1 MRYEDVVAKLRLVS
15 QSGRSIRLVVARVVS
30 SRVEEESGVL
40 PEINDVRRRLTMLE
54 YDVYETRKRVT
65 YTCGEVEYGNLC
77 TGFGAEVFYQDLM
90 NSAQG

>member
-40 PEINDVRRRLTMLE
+40 PEINDVRRLTMLE
-54 YDVYETRKRVT
+54 YDVYETRERVT
-65 YTCGEVEYGNLC
+65 YTRVAKSSMATCVQVLELKC
-77 TGFGAEVFYQDLM
+77 STRTL
-90 NSAQG
+90 

>member
-15 QSGRSIRLVVARVVS
+15 QSGRSIRLVVARIVS
-30 SRVEEESGVL
+30 NRVEEESGVL
-40 PEINDVRRRLTMLE
+40 PEINDVRRLTMLK
-54 YDVYETRKRVT
+54 YDVYETRERVT

-90 NSAQG
+90 SAAQG

>member
-54 YDVYETRKRVT
+54 YDVYETRETVT
-65 YTCGEVEYGNLC
+65 YTCVAKLSMATC
-77 TGFGAEVFYQDLM
+77 FGAKVFYQDLM
-90 NSAQG
+90 SAAQ

>member
-40 PEINDVRRRLTMLE
+40 PEINDVRRRLSVLE
-54 YDVYETRKRVT
+54 
-65 YTCGEVEYGNLC
+65 
-77 TGFGAEVFYQDLM
+77 
-90 NSAQG
+90 